1 MNGSGSRS
9 IASICEIMALEVN
22 REEPSAFSLSM
33 VALQGVS
40 GESLEAI
47 DSLQALDVVAYDE
60 SIASAFNASVW
71 QNKKQKR
78 PGKFPAPPIVS
89 A

>member
-1 MNGSGSRS
+1 
-9 IASICEIMALEVN
+9 MALEVN
-22 REEPSAFSLSM
+22 RENPSAFYLSM

-47 DSLQALDVVAYDE
+47 GSLQALDIVAYDE

-71 QNKKQKR
+71 R
-78 PGKFPAPPIVS
+78 
-89 A
+89 

>member
-1 MNGSGSRS
+1 
-9 IASICEIMALEVN
+9 MALEVN

-47 DSLQALDVVAYDE
+47 DSLQALDIVAYDE
-60 SIASAFNASVW
+60 SIASAFNA
-71 QNKKQKR
+71 
-78 PGKFPAPPIVS
+78 F
-89 A
+89 